1 MRDDVADRIH
11 GRPHAI
17 TGRPE
22 WFCDLWH
29 PMPCAAGTTCST
41 GTATKPQ
48 NVRLRRS
55 IRKVATQS
63 TKLAPSEHALRR
75 GERRGYGVRD
85 LSEYAGSEQ
94 CFYFRDFGKR
104 RKNSNL
110 EKKIKKNENG
120 GKYLKK
126 NTFLIFFHFF

>member
-1 MRDDVADRIH
+1 MHGIH
-11 GRPHAI
+11 NYSHAI
-17 TGRPE
+17 SCPPE
-22 WFCDLWH
+22 WFSCLWR

-104 RKNSNL
+104 RKN
-110 EKKIKKNENG
+110 IKFGEKNE
-120 GKYLKK
+120 
-126 NTFLIFFHFF
+126 IF